1 MAEVGTPRKI
11 TNFLKSVPPFDLLPD
26 MALQELALT
35 LTIEH
40 FSEGEIILSPE
51 GPPTRFLYLI
61 RTGGVKLFIPDPE
74 KQGTEKVID
83 IRGEKEFFGIFSL
96 LTNRPSPFKIQAEK
110 DTVCYLLK
118 KGVFARFLDTYV
130 DLLLYFTMGPSKGF
144 KPGVTGTSSP
154 APGPAGLEADS
165 LLFSNRIRDV
175 MHPKVITCQPTE
187 TIVEAARRMTQR
199 GIGSLIVVDP
209 DQQPIGIVTDGD
221 LRKKVI
227 ADARL
232 FDMPVREIMSSP
244 LKSISPDSFYFEAV
258 IAMIRNRIKY
268 LPVME
273 GEDLVGILSERDLM
287 ISQGNN
293 PVALIR
299 QVHQAPDLDQLVAI
313 HKEITRTMKVMLERG
328 GQAKEICELIT
339 QLNDHLTH
347 KIIRLGEEAMV
358 RQGLGRPPVEYV
370 WMALGSEGRQEQTLS
385 TDQDNALV
393 FADGDHS
400 REAEVQTYF
409 LALAEQVVSGLERCG
424 FPRCTGDMMASNPKW
439 CQPLRVWKEYYR
451 KWITTR
457 DLSAQDILI
466 SSIFFDFRTIYGP
479 EDFLKELARSI
490 KEAVGETR
498 TFLPNMALRSLETR
512 PPLGFFNRLI
522 VEKSG
527 EYKNKLNLKLHGFI
541 PLVDAVRILALEQGL
556 TKTNTLERIQGLTA
570 KGVFPGDDGRDLY
583 ESFNLLMLLR
593 FRHHLDQMN
602 LGKKLDNYV
611 NPSALTQIQRSM
623 LKSAFKAIDR
633 LQNQIE
639 IRFGLTAVRQ
649 R

>member
-1 MAEVGTPRKI
+1 MEEPKATGKVQ
-11 TNFLKSVPPFDLLPD
+11 NFLKAVPPFHLLPN
-26 MALQELALT
+26 MALQELVLT

-40 FSEGEIILSPE
+40 FSAGEIILRPD
-51 GPPTRFLYLI
+51 GAPTQFLYLI
-61 RTGGVKLFIPDPE
+61 RSGGVKFLISDPQNEGGE
-74 KQGTEKVID
+74 KIID
-83 IRGEKEFFGIFSL
+83 IRGEKEFFGIYSL
-96 LTNRPSPFKIQAEK
+96 LTDRPSPFKIVAEN
-110 DTVCYLLK
+110 DSVCYLLK
-118 KGVFARFLDTYV
+118 KEVFTRVLEKHV
-130 DLLLYFTMGPSKGF
+130 EVLLYFTMGPSKGF
-144 KPGVTGTSSP
+144 KPGASAKSTAATDP
-154 APGPAGLEADS
+154 PGMEADH
-165 LLFSNRIRDV
+165 LLFSTKVRDI
-175 MHPKVITCQPTE
+175 MHRQVLTCLPAE
-187 TIVEAARRMTQR
+187 TIVEAARRMTKR
-199 GIGSLIVVDP
+199 GVGSLIVVDP
-209 DQQPIGIVTDGD
+209 EQQPIGIVTDGD

-227 ADARL
+227 ASGQLDNRSVEA
-232 FDMPVREIMSSP
+232 IMSAP
-244 LKSISPDSFYFEAV
+244 LKSIPPDSFYFEAV
-258 IAMIRNRIKY
+258 ISMIRNRIKY

-273 GEDLVGILSERDLM
+273 EDELVGILSERDLM

-299 QVHQAPDLDQLVAI
+299 QIHQAPDLDQLVVI
-313 HKEITRTMKVMLERG
+313 HKDITRTMKVMLERG

-339 QLNDHLTH
+339 QLNDHLAY
-347 KIIRLGEEAMV
+347 KIIRLGEEALV
-358 RQGLGRPPVEYV
+358 RQGRGSPPVEYI

-393 FADGDHS
+393 FADVEPS
-400 REAEVQTYF
+400 RESEVQAYF
-409 LALAEQVVSGLERCG
+409 LDLAEQVVSGLERCG

-439 CQPLRVWKEYYR
+439 CQPLRTWKDYYR

-466 SSIFFDFRTIYGP
+466 SSIFFDHRTIYGP
-479 EDFLKELARSI
+479 EDFLKELTLVI
-490 KEAVGETR
+490 KEAVGQSR

-527 EYKNKLNLKLHGFI
+527 EYKNMLNLKLHGFI
-541 PLVDAVRILALEQGL
+541 PLVDAVRILALEQSL
-556 TKTNTLERIQGLTA
+556 TKTNTLERIQGLTD

-602 LGKKLDNYV
+602 RGRRLDNYI

-639 IRFGLTAVRQ
+639 IRFGLTALRQ